1 MSRFVTVT
9 PNPAIDVTYT
19 VDRQILGETLRVRDV
34 RRAPG
39 GKGLNVA
46 RVLASLERDVVALQP
61 LGGGSGRWMADAIAE
76 IGLASARCDVDGETR
91 TTVTIVDGA
100 THPTLLAEPG
110 PKLSSHEWTRLAA
123 ALAETVN
130 RGDWV
135 VIAGSFPPESSAE
148 NLKLLIDAAHD
159 SDALVAVDTSGDML
173 RSAASASADLIKG
186 NEAEVLEA
194 TGAADV
200 FEGMDRLAHSGAI
213 VMVSRGADGAV
224 MRETDGTVIEQSAVP
239 GVTGNPTGAGD
250 AATAGLV
257 AALAEGHPARTAIT
271 WAAVCGA
278 AAVLRPGA
286 GEIASDALVELA
298 HRLAPA
304 DGSSAL
310 LHSQKRNH
318 S

>member
-19 VDRQILGETLRVRDV
+19 VARQILGETLRVRDV
-34 RRAPG
+34 RRVPG

-76 IGLASARCDVDGETR
+76 IGLPSAPCEIDGETR
-91 TTVTIVDGA
+91 TTVAVVDGA

-110 PKLSSHEWTRLAA
+110 PGLAPHEWMRLASA
-123 ALAETVN
+123 VADTAK

-148 NLKLLIDAAHD
+148 NLKLLIDAAHG
-159 SDALVAVDTSGDML
+159 SGALVAVDTSGDML
-173 RSAASASADLIKG
+173 CSAARARADLVKA
-186 NEAEVLEA
+186 NEAEILDA

-213 VMVSRGADGAV
+213 VMVSRGADGAL

-257 AALAEGHPARTAIT
+257 AALAEGHPARTALT
-271 WAAVCGA
+271 WATVCGA

-286 GEIASDALVELA
+286 GEIDSDALVELA
-298 HRLAPA
+298 RRLAPA
-304 DGSSAL
+304 DGSL
-310 LHSQKRNH
+310 DPLHPQKRSH